1 MHTSRKGFTIVELM
15 VCIAVI
21 AILAGIVIVGY
32 GAWRK
37 HVAQTEVKS
46 DLGQAASL
54 LRSVYNFHNTYPT
67 SLYSDQLSDD
77 DKPSFH
83 PSKDVT
89 VILHTNATTLPHYSG
104 LTQAQNVQ
112 LFLDACNSAMPAKS
126 GDGSTNY
133 HTACN
138 TLLVG
143 FIGVVLSGDKTARLA
158 SPIPSNF
165 TISCI
170 TGLLQPNCTNAD
182 YESSAAAAA
191 TAMKQRFT
199 MQGGTFPV
207 TIPLLFVPVVLPAPD
222 SVYTYDDATT
232 FCLDGVSVTN
242 TDVVYHVESS
252 APNTIADGECPS

>member
-21 AILAGIVIVGY
+21 AILACILIVGY

-77 DKPSFH
+77 NRPSFH

-89 VILHTNATTLPHYSG
+89 VILRTNATTLPHYTG
-104 LTQAQNVQ
+104 LSQAQNSQ
-112 LFLDACNSAMPAKS
+112 LFLDACNSTMPVN
-126 GDGSTNY
+126 DGSGGYY
-133 HTACN
+133 HNSCTAVL
-138 TLLVG
+138 TGIIG
-143 FIGVVLSGDKTARLA
+143 FWLGGTQQARLA
-158 SPIPSNF
+158 SPVQSSF
-165 TISCI
+165 TIQCI
-170 TGLLQPNCTNAD
+170 TGFLQPNCTSPE
-182 YESSAAAAA
+182 YEAAMATTA
-191 TAMKQRFT
+191 TAIKKRFT
-199 MQGGTFPV
+199 DQGGTFPV
-207 TIPLLFVPVVLPAPD
+207 TMPLIFLGAVLPPPD
-222 SVYTYDDATT
+222 STVTYDDATT

-242 TDVVYHVESS
+242 PDVVYHVESS
-252 APNTIADGECPS
+252 APNTIVDGECPS